1 MYFPSGIFKNNQA
14 QVDEYLNALNPLLRR
29 TTEGKINL
37 NLNTKNAF
45 IKQSSPAVSSRTS
58 SRATNPESESARSR
72 MH

>member
-1 MYFPSGIFKNNQA
+1 MYFPLGIFKNNQA

-29 TTEGKINL
+29 TTEGIINL

-45 IKQSSPAVSSRTS
+45 IKQSSPTVSSRPST
-58 SRATNPESESARSR
+58 RTTNPEPESARPR